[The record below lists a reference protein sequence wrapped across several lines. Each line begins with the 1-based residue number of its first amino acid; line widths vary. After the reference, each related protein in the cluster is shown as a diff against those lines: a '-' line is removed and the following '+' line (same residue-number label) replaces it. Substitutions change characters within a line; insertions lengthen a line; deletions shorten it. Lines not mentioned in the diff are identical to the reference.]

1 MLEAERLGYDS
12 VWSGEAYGTDA
23 VTPTAWILART
34 TRIRAGTGIM
44 QMQARTPA
52 CTAMTALTLQA
63 LSNNRFLLGIGASG
77 PQVVE
82 GWHGV
87 PFGKPMARTR
97 EYIEILRKIL
107 KREAALQHDGE
118 LYQIPYKGAGATG
131 LGKPLKS
138 ILHGDP
144 NMPIYA
150 ASITPIGLR
159 TAGEVADGV
168 LPIFMS
174 PEKTKMVTEPL
185 LAGIAKGPAGRSL
198 ADFDVAPYVRIAM
211 GDDLQACREALKP
224 ELALY
229 IGGMGART
237 KNFYNDF
244 TKHLG
249 YEEAAVKIQDAFLS
263 GKRAEAIA
271 AVPDTLVDE
280 VSLVGSPERIK
291 DRLQAWKEAGKE
303 ACGRLDAAERRDG
316 RLAARRRRSRALR
329 RVRWAG
335 PWKRRN
341 YRPLPRWPALPWLWL
356 GLGRRRAHVGAGHAS
371 HLGDGVIGQ
380 VDRRMRLADRFFV
393 RTGHEAESLA
403 VLQIDMRS
411 MAENAELLGGRL
423 ERGELLVE
431 LLFRQHLR
439 RESALAL
446 VVGVDEVLHVGF
458 SRLNVVD

>member
-1 MLEAERLGYDS
+1 MTMRLGMLLRYHGDHLALDEVLEAERLGYTS

-34 TRIRAGTGIM
+34 SRIKAGVGIM

-107 KREAALQHDGE
+107 KREAPLQHDGE
-118 LYQIPYKGAGATG
+118 FYQIPYTGPGATG

-144 NMPIYA
+144 DMPIYA
-150 ASITPIGLR
+150 ASITPIGLKV
-159 TAGEVADGV
+159 AGEVADGV

-174 PEKTKMVTEPL
+174 PEKASLVTKPL
-185 LAGIAKGPAGRSL
+185 KEGIARGRAGRTL
-198 ADFDVAPYVRIAM
+198 ADFDVAPFVRVNM
-211 GDDLQACREALKP
+211 GPDLQACRDALKP

-244 TKHLG
+244 AKHMG
-249 YEEAAVKIQDAFLS
+249 YEAAAATIQDAFL
-263 GKRAEAIA
+263 GGRRAEAIA
-271 AVPDTLVDE
+271 AVPDALVDE
-280 VSLVGSPERIK
+280 TSLVGSPERIK
-291 DRLQAWKEAGKE
+291 DRLGAWKEAGGKNE
-303 ACGRLDAAERRDG
+303 VGSMLLSGVTVDSLRVVAE
-316 RLAARRRRSRALR
+316 
-329 RVRWAG
+329 
-335 PWKRRN
+335 
-341 YRPLPRWPALPWLWL
+341 
-356 GLGRRRAHVGAGHAS
+356 
-371 HLGDGVIGQ
+371 
-380 VDRRMRLADRFFV
+380 
-393 RTGHEAESLA
+393 A
-403 VLQIDMRS
+403 VL
-411 MAENAELLGGRL
+411 
-423 ERGELLVE
+423 
-431 LLFRQHLR
+431 
-439 RESALAL
+439 
-446 VVGVDEVLHVGF
+446 
-458 SRLNVVD
+458 

>member
-1 MLEAERLGYDS
+1 MTMRLGMLLRYHGDHLALDEVLEAERLGYTS

-34 TRIRAGTGIM
+34 SRIKAGVGIM

-97 EYIEILRKIL
+97 EYIEILRKIM
-107 KREAALQHDGE
+107 KREAPLQHDGE
-118 LYQIPYKGAGATG
+118 LYQIPYKGPGATG

-150 ASITPIGLR
+150 ASITPIGLKV
-159 TAGEVADGV
+159 AGEVADGV

-174 PEKTKMVTEPL
+174 PEKAGLVTKPL
-185 LAGIAKGPAGRSL
+185 REGIARGRPGRTL
-198 ADFDVAPYVRIAM
+198 ADFDVAPFVRINM
-211 GDDLQACREALKP
+211 GPDLQACRDALKP

-244 TKHLG
+244 AKHMG
-249 YEEAAVKIQDAFLS
+249 YEAAAGEDPGRLPGRPPRRGDRGGARRPGRRDLAGRQS
-263 GKRAEAIA
+263 GADQRSTGRLE
-271 AVPDTLVDE
+271 
-280 VSLVGSPERIK
+280 GSGRQER
-291 DRLQAWKEAGKE
+291 
-303 ACGRLDAAERRDG
+303 GRLDAAERRHR
-316 RLAARRRRSRALR
+316 RLATRGRRSGALTPIATSHR
-329 RVRWAG
+329 
-335 PWKRRN
+335 
-341 YRPLPRWPALPWLWL
+341 LPRKAKEP
-356 GLGRRRAHVGAGHAS
+356 
-371 HLGDGVIGQ
+371 
-380 VDRRMRLADRFFV
+380 RLA
-393 RTGHEAESLA
+393 
-403 VLQIDMRS
+403 
-411 MAENAELLGGRL
+411 
-423 ERGELLVE
+423 RGP
-431 LLFRQHLR
+431 
-439 RESALAL
+439 
-446 VVGVDEVLHVGF
+446 
-458 SRLNVVD
+458 